1 MQFDEDWQMNISI
14 HLKIVWLLKK
24 TFHLFGSYP
33 RQDDR
38 ALSSNCLLYL
48 QINLLDIHLKVRL
61 VVYVVS
67 RFPFTLALNILAQY
81 AFRDS

>member
-24 TFHLFGSYP
+24 PFHLFGSYP

-67 RFPFTLALNILAQY
+67 RFPCTLALNILAQY